1 MEKFKGTKYMK
12 SIYIYGASGHGLV
25 VADIA
30 KACGYEDII
39 FVDDGDN
46 EYPSFE
52 DINDKQHIPI
62 SFWYR

>member
-1 MEKFKGTKYMK
+1 MIKK

-30 KACGYEDII
+30 RAYGYDDVI

-46 EYPSFE
+46 EYLKF
-52 DINDKQHIPI
+52 KGGKK
-62 SFWYR
+62 